1 MKPAY
6 LLIIGSET
14 QNLPV
19 GSSQKMIAAGIGIP
33 GYQPSVF
40 RTAAAS
46 TASKRTPLGAVPEI
60 KTSWHLI
67 RISGFINQKTD
78 CRIRNCGVVTQP
90 PQVDPRN
97 QQAFAGVSNIED
109 TGFIRSCSINSH
121 L

>member
-6 LLIIGSET
+6 LLIIGSEA

-19 GSSQKMIAAGIGIP
+19 GSFQKMIAAGIGIP

-60 KTSWHLI
+60 ITSCHLI
-67 RISGFINQKTD
+67 LISEFLNQKTD
-78 CRIRNCGVVTQP
+78 FKIRNCGVVTQP
-90 PQVDPRN
+90 PQIDPRN
-97 QQAFAGVSNIED
+97 QQDVAGVTNIED
-109 TGFIRSCSINSH
+109 TGFISSCSINS
-121 L
+121 